1 MNQVVKEFIPKG
13 KITLPFS
20 KSYSHRAII
29 TAFIA
34 NKGACLKNVN
44 FCDDVKCTLN
54 AIKQLGGKF
63 NVNDNEITFF
73 SSEKNYP
80 NEIIIDVGSSA
91 STLRFLLPFV
101 CYHVKKVKFVG
112 SKELFSRPL
121 DIYEELFKRQNIDYI
136 KGDNYLEIND
146 KIQCEDFIVDC
157 NKSSQFVTGYLFLIS
172 DINENHYIKLNNIE
186 SKPYIDM
193 TLDVLKKF
201 GVRFIIKDNL
211 IVKNFAEFNYLNY
224 EIEIDYS
231 SLAYF
236 ACLGSLKGYV
246 SCSNLN
252 LLSYQGDKKIIEIL
266 MDMGAKI
273 DISLDNITF
282 YESLLRGIEID
293 LKNIIDLGPIIFV
306 LCAFCYGKSI
316 IKNVHRLEY
325 KESNRLLNMINE
337 LKKANVDIAYIDD
350 NVIINGK
357 ASYNG
362 DYVFNSYNDHRI
374 AMALS
379 IFSVINH
386 GKCTILNSEC
396 VNKSYPNFYNDLFSL
411 GGLDE

>member
-1 MNQVVKEFIPKG
+1 M
-13 KITLPFS
+13 
-20 KSYSHRAII
+20 
-29 TAFIA
+29 
-34 NKGACLKNVN
+34 
-44 FCDDVKCTLN
+44 
-54 AIKQLGGKF
+54 
-63 NVNDNEITFF
+63 
-73 SSEKNYP
+73 
-80 NEIIIDVGSSA
+80 
-91 STLRFLLPFV
+91 
-101 CYHVKKVKFVG
+101 
-112 SKELFSRPL
+112 
-121 DIYEELFKRQNIDYI
+121 
-136 KGDNYLEIND
+136 
-146 KIQCEDFIVDC
+146 
-157 NKSSQFVTGYLFLIS
+157 TGYLFLIS
-172 DINENHYIKLNNIE
+172 EINENHYIKLNNIE

-252 LLSYQGDKKIIEIL
+252 LVSYQGDKKIIEIL

-293 LKNIIDLGPIIFV
+293 LKNIIDLGPIIFA

-362 DYVFNSYNDHRI
+362 DYVFNSHNDHRI